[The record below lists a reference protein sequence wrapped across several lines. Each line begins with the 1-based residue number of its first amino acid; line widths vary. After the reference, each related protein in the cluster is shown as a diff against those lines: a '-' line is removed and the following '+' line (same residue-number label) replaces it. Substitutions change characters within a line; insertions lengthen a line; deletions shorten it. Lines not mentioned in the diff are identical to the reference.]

1 VTAVLTIAWR
11 EARSLA
17 ASAVAQV
24 AAALTLVVTGLVF
37 VSQLSSL
44 TQARLD
50 GWFTDA
56 AVVLLFLAPVL
67 AMRSIAEERRSGSL
81 DVLLAGPV
89 SRTSVIV
96 GKFLGIVGVYLV
108 ILAAT
113 CTAPLLMAIWGDPD
127 PGLVLT
133 GYFGLAL
140 LGAASIAVA
149 LLAST
154 LSPHQ
159 AIAAVAGFVLL
170 LALWLLHGLSDSFAG
185 TAGHVVDRFG
195 TTTYLADFNRG
206 LLRLEGVVYYLSVTL
221 FSLVAATQ
229 VLVLQRKR

>member
-1 VTAVLTIAWR
+1 MSVFTIAWR
-11 EARSLA
+11 ESRSLA

-37 VSQLSSL
+37 VSQLSDL

-50 GWFTDA
+50 GWFADA

-89 SRTSVIV
+89 SRTAVVV
-96 GKFLGIVGVYLV
+96 GKFLGIVAVFLV
-108 ILAAT
+108 ILLAT
-113 CTAPLLMAIWGDPD
+113 LTAPVLMAVWGDPD
-127 PGLVLT
+127 LGLVFT
-133 GYFGLAL
+133 GYLGLAL
-140 LGAASIAVA
+140 LGTASIAVA

-154 LSPHQ
+154 FSPHQ
-159 AIAAVAGFVLL
+159 AIAAVVGFVFL

-185 TAGHVVDRFG
+185 TAGHTVDRFG

-206 LLRLEGVVYYLSVTL
+206 LLRLEGVVYYGSVTV
-221 FSLVAATQ
+221 FALVAATQ
-229 VLVLQRKR
+229 LLLLQRER

>member
-1 VTAVLTIAWR
+1 MFTIAWR

-37 VSQLSSL
+37 VSQLSDL

-89 SRTSVIV
+89 SRTSVVV
-96 GKFLGIVGVYLV
+96 GKFLGIVAVYLV

-113 CTAPLLMAIWGDPD
+113 LSAPLLMAIWGNPD
-127 PGLVLT
+127 PGVVLT
-133 GYFGLAL
+133 GYLGLAL
-140 LGAASIAVA
+140 LGMASIAVA
-149 LLAST
+149 LVAST

-206 LLRLEGVVYYLSVTL
+206 LLRLEGVVYYLSVTV
-221 FSLVAATQ
+221 FALVTATQ
-229 VLVLQRKR
+229 LLVLQRKR

>member
-1 VTAVLTIAWR
+1 MRPTFTIAWR

-37 VSQLSSL
+37 VSQLSDL

-89 SRTSVIV
+89 SRTSVVI
-96 GKFLGIVGVYLV
+96 GKFVGIFAVYLV
-108 ILAAT
+108 ILAT
-113 CTAPLLMAIWGDPD
+113 TLSAPLLMAIWGNPD

-133 GYFGLAL
+133 GYLGLAL

-159 AIAAVAGFVLL
+159 AIAAVVGFVLL
-170 LALWLLHGLSDSFAG
+170 VALWFLHGLSDSFAG
-185 TAGHVVDRFG
+185 TAGHVVDRLG
-195 TTTYLADFNRG
+195 TTTYLPDFNRG
-206 LLRLEGVVYYLSVTL
+206 LLRLEGVVYYLSVTV

-229 VLVLQRKR
+229 LLVVQRKR